1 MKAANSVSNMTLAHE
16 IAVDNNFHLKKVES
30 PNASGLHKI
39 VKEMVHKAFWDLLK
53 EELGRDPPVYNRA
66 LILLEEIKEW
76 LLSLLLPHQ
85 TRTQTEIK
93 EKLDIDLI
101 RQQVEAETLD
111 MHSYSQYI
119 VGLMARLC
127 APGRDDKIRELTGL
141 KDVVEL
147 YKGIFETL
155 ELMRLDMA
163 NFTIRQI
170 RPQIA
175 ANAVEYERTKFEEY
189 LKITPDGL
197 RNTREWLY
205 RNRQSTNGG
214 SSATSS
220 STDSVQ
226 AISTILVESFME
238 LLRWNGE
245 HPWPETVAMDEVRFA
260 DLRDKLSA
268 LELRSSVML
277 VALSQSIGPL
287 QTSAEFRAT
296 LKDHVCT
303 LVDDAAAS
311 MSKTGNDLEL
321 LMASVA
327 LQVVQDINDGLNG
340 QKLPSLTPELSG
352 LVTSQLKDLVAP
364 TSRIREIIHTRITE
378 FLKQVISSDVARP
391 TQIPAGLSLFRAEI
405 ATLAGQ
411 LARLVS
417 HNRAVFA
424 QHYAD
429 LIQKHCLD

>member
-1 MKAANSVSNMTLAHE
+1 MKAANSVSNMQLAHE
-16 IAVDNNFHLKKVES
+16 IAVDNNFHLKKVEPPS
-30 PNASGLHKI
+30 SGGLHKM
-39 VKEMVHKAFWDLLK
+39 VKEMVQKAFWDLLK
-53 EELGRDPPVYNRA
+53 EELEQDPPEYNRA

-85 TRTQTEIK
+85 TKTQAEVK
-93 EKLDIDLI
+93 EKLDVDLI
-101 RQQVEAETLD
+101 RQQVEAGTLD

-127 APGRDDKIRELTGL
+127 APGRDEKIRELTSL
-141 KDVVEL
+141 KDVVQL

-170 RPQIA
+170 RPHIA

-205 RNRQSTNGG
+205 RHRVESSSCSG
-214 SSATSS
+214 SASS
-220 STDSVQ
+220 STDALH
-226 AISTILVESFME
+226 AISTILVDAFME
-238 LLRWNGE
+238 LLQWDGK
-245 HPWPETVAMDEVRFA
+245 HPWPETVAMDEVRFCE
-260 DLRDKLSA
+260 LRNKLSA
-268 LELRSSVML
+268 LQLRSSILL

-287 QTSAEFRAT
+287 QTSAEFRNT
-296 LKDHVCT
+296 LKEHVSV
-303 LVDDAAAS
+303 LVDDTKAEQSAA
-311 MSKTGNDLEL
+311 TLT
-321 LMASVA
+321 SVVA
-327 LQVVQDINDGLNG
+327 QVIKDINA
-340 QKLPSLTPELSG
+340 G
-352 LVTSQLKDLVAP
+352 LVDQHLSPLTAELTQLITGQLMDLLNP
-364 TSRIREIIHTRITE
+364 SSRVRQIIHTRIME
-378 FLKQVISSDVARP
+378 FLKQVISSDIARP
-391 TQIPAGLSLFRAEI
+391 TQIPPGLSLFRSEI
-405 ATLAGQ
+405 ATVAGQ

-429 LIQKHCLD
+429 LIQKHCID